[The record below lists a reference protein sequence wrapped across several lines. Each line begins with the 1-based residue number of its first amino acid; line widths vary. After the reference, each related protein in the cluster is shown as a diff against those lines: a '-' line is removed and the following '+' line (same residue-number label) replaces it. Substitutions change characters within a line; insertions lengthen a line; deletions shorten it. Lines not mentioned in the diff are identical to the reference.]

1 MPHQDLFPF
10 MYLAY
15 LVAATGFLLVVS
27 TVLIWLF
34 LAQVRRGSPARK
46 LVGQEFIWTLVPA
59 LLLVGLTVLGDIP
72 RGWVRFAAGPGGA
85 EMHDRLK

>member
-1 MPHQDLFPF
+1 MPYQDLFPF

-15 LVAATGFLLVVS
+15 LVAGTSFLLVVS

-34 LAQVRRGSPARK
+34 LAQVRRGSPSRN
-46 LVGQEFIWTLVPA
+46 LLGQEFIWTLVPA
-59 LLLVGLTVLGDIP
+59 LVLVGLTVLGEIP

-85 EMHDRLK
+85 ETHDRLK